1 MKANS
6 LPLPPETKTNAALL
20 TEEQLAAELQ
30 TSKRS
35 IAYWRAQGLIPH
47 IRVGRHLVRFDLDD
61 VLVHLK
67 RTSPKHGGA
76 R

>member
-1 MKANS
+1 MQANT
-6 LPLPPETKTNAALL
+6 LPDPVGTKTNAALL

-35 IAYWRAQGLIPH
+35 IAYWRAQGLIPSV
-47 IRVGRHLVRFDLDD
+47 RVGRHLVRFDLGD
-61 VLVHLK
+61 VLSHLK
-67 RTSPKHGGA
+67 RCSPKHGSI